1 MVVKST
7 CWCGAWHKGL
17 HFGPVIFNTTF
28 DGWMDGC
35 GNTGSQ
41 RSRFGECYQSGE
53 QTHLPYLLSH
63 FSYLH
68 YTHLILGKVSL
79 ILGVREIQK
88 DLKKNTLMQLKKK
101 NLKYIQPLFMKIFSV
116 VLFTM
121 MKKLETI

>member
-1 MVVKST
+1 MLSEWRADSFTIFIVPLLLFT
-7 CWCGAWHKGL
+7 L
-17 HFGPVIFNTTF
+17 HTPNP
-28 DGWMDGC
+28 C
-35 GNTGSQ
+35 
-41 RSRFGECYQSGE
+41 
-53 QTHLPYLLSH
+53 
-63 FSYLH
+63 
-68 YTHLILGKVSL
+68 KVSL